1 MSTKAQIPKQEN
13 ASSTKMLRA
22 MLGIGIL
29 SAFLIVSAFE
39 LTRPR
44 VERLKAEALQK
55 AVFNVLPG
63 TESTRAFG
71 INAQGELVDKATDE
85 KAEYTCYAGYDQNQH
100 LVGYA
105 VEAAGQGYADIIR
118 ILYGYDPKEQVVIG
132 FQVLESKET
141 PGLGDKIEK
150 EQRFLD
156 NFKAL
161 DVGLTPE
168 GQLKNKIKTVKQGEK
183 QNPWEIDGITG
194 ATISSRAIG
203 NIIAAS
209 TSEVVPMLHG
219 QSPPKVETE
228 PKEKP
233 VDSNE

>member
-1 MSTKAQIPKQEN
+1 MSTKAHTPKQEA

-44 VERLKAEALQK
+44 VERLQAEALEK

-63 TESTRAFG
+63 TESIRAFG
-71 INAQGELVDKATDE
+71 LNAQGEFVDTASE
-85 KAEYTCYAGYDQNQH
+85 NAEYTCYAGYDQNEN

-150 EQRFLD
+150 DQRFLD

-161 DVGLTPE
+161 DVGLTPGGE
-168 GQLKNKIKTVKQGEK
+168 LKNKVITVKQGEK

-203 NIIAAS
+203 NIIGAS
-209 TSEVVPMLHG
+209 TSAVVPMLHG

-228 PKEKP
+228 PKK
-233 VDSNE
+233 NQ